1 MPRTVFLALLLT
13 LTVLVVSVSP
23 QGRGDDDEIA
33 VTVSLNRDKIG
44 LDESA
49 IMEVTVSGPA
59 QNLPSPDIPTLSAFE
74 IYSQGRAS
82 NISIVDGQVEAS
94 VTYRYML
101 VPQKT
106 GTFPLDRIGV
116 VYKNRRYNGN
126 SVELTVIGAGAAP
139 DALSDQMEDAR
150 GDSRDYLLQAS
161 VDNENPYVGQ
171 QVTLTLRFLVA
182 VRYYGSP
189 ELAEP
194 KTTGFWTE
202 VIGNKTPY
210 YQTINNR
217 RYKVIERKYALF
229 PTQAGELTIGR
240 AAITATVPDQS
251 ARRRDPF
258 GSFGNLFG
266 RGRDVTVRSNPIKI
280 TARSLPSANRPE
292 SFTGSIGHYQM
303 RVTADKQEV
312 QVNEAVTVTVRIHGT
327 GNIKSVAEPVIPES
341 DEFRVY
347 RSSSNEKAVVQSD
360 RLGGTKTFEE
370 VFIPRRPGT
379 LEIPALTFTHFDPE
393 AGVFKTERS
402 RPIRLKVL
410 RPEGYVADAEV
421 PYRAPSMTIGSDA
434 RDIRH
439 IKNQPGDMQPSGWM
453 ILRSPVYL
461 AVNGIPVIL
470 VAGLIVWQRRKRR
483 IEGDTGLARSR
494 AASRMARKRLAHARS
509 LARVEQAEAFFTEVS
524 QALTEYLADKLNISP
539 HGLTEE
545 RIATSLSEK
554 GADDELIDNALDLL
568 ERCNFARFA
577 PSSVTEDD
585 IARTLSQAEQVMVR
599 MEGVRFA

>member
-1 MPRTVFLALLLT
+1 MSRSVFKSLFLILT
-13 LTVLVVSVSP
+13 LLAVVVP
-23 QGRGDDDEIA
+23 GYGRGTDDQIA
-33 VTVSLNRDKIG
+33 VQVSLNRDKIG

-59 QNLPSPDIPTLSAFE
+59 QNLPSPMIPTLSAFE
-74 IYSQGRAS
+74 IYSQGRSS
-82 NISIVDGQVEAS
+82 NISIINGQVESS

-106 GTFPLDRIGV
+106 GTFPLERIGV
-116 VYKNRRYNGN
+116 VYNNRRYNGN
-126 SVELTVIGAGAAP
+126 SVELTVVDAGNAP
-139 DALSDQMEDAR
+139 DALADQMEDAG

-161 VDNENPYVGQ
+161 VDDDNPYVGQ
-171 QVTLTLRFLVA
+171 QVTLTLRFLIA

-210 YQTINNR
+210 FQTINNR

-229 PTQAGELTIGR
+229 PTQAGELTIGQ
-240 AAITATVPDQS
+240 AAITATVADRS
-251 ARRRDPF
+251 AQRRDPF

-266 RGRDVTVRSNPIKI
+266 RGRDVTVRSKPIKI
-280 TARSLPSANRPE
+280 TARSLPMAKRPD
-292 SFTGSIGHYQM
+292 SYTGSIGHYQM
-303 RVTADKQEV
+303 RVTADKQQVE
-312 QVNEAVTVTVRIHGT
+312 VNEAVTVTVRIHGT

-341 DEFRVY
+341 DDFRVY
-347 RSSSNEKAVVQSD
+347 RSSSNEKAVVQND
-360 RLGGTKTFEE
+360 EFGGTKTFEE
-370 VFIPRRPGT
+370 VFIPRRPGN
-379 LEIPALTFTHFDPE
+379 LEVPALTFTYFDPD
-393 AGVFKTERS
+393 AGVYKTERS

-410 RPEGYVADAEV
+410 RPEGYVADADV
-421 PYRAPSMTIGSDA
+421 PYRAPSMTIGSEA

-439 IKNQPGDMQPSGWM
+439 IKSQPGDMQPSGRI
-453 ILRSPVYL
+453 ILLSPTYL
-461 AVNGIPVIL
+461 AANGIPLVL

-483 IEGDTGLARSR
+483 IEGDAGLARSR

-509 LARVEQAEAFFTEVS
+509 LAQVDQAEAFFTEVS
-524 QALTEYLADKLNISP
+524 QALTAYLADKLNISP

-545 RIATSLSEK
+545 RIATLLSES

-585 IARTLSQAEQVMVR
+585 IAKALSQAEQVMVR
-599 MEGVRFA
+599 MEGVRFE